1 MNVQTC
7 TDLQPKKGFEM
18 TNCCDD
24 YGNCNQ
30 GRDCPIR
37 VARVGQRMKS
47 ADPLPPSIWRHQL
60 KRLAYWML
68 MALIGLTVWPVLAY
82 LVLRA

>member
-1 MNVQTC
+1 M
-7 TDLQPKKGFEM
+7 
-18 TNCCDD
+18 
-24 YGNCNQ
+24 
-30 GRDCPIR
+30 R
-37 VARVGQRMKS
+37 VARIGQRMKS

>member
-1 MNVQTC
+1 
-7 TDLQPKKGFEM
+7 
-18 TNCCDD
+18 
-24 YGNCNQ
+24 
-30 GRDCPIR
+30 
-37 VARVGQRMKS
+37 MKS
-47 ADPLPPSIWRHQL
+47 ADPLPPSIWREQI

>member
-1 MNVQTC
+1 M
-7 TDLQPKKGFEM
+7 
-18 TNCCDD
+18 NCCDE

-30 GRDCPIR
+30 GRDCPVR
-37 VARVGQRMKS
+37 VARIKQRYPKYPDGKYM
-47 ADPLPPSIWRHQL
+47 PYLNRHL
-60 KRLAYWML
+60 KKLAYWML

>member
-1 MNVQTC
+1 
-7 TDLQPKKGFEM
+7 
-18 TNCCDD
+18 
-24 YGNCNQ
+24 
-30 GRDCPIR
+30 
-37 VARVGQRMKS
+37 VAKVKQRYAKY
-47 ADPLPPSIWRHQL
+47 PEGKYVPYLTRHL